1 MSRASRIFQIFF
13 GFIIGIV
20 ILTGASAA
28 AAYYFLT
35 RLTEAPPKPVFSEEL
50 PKKTAPKAAKPAASK
65 TEKST
70 ATTQPSEQAS
80 PKAPEELEPGA
91 YKARVTWSE
100 GLSLRDEPSTDANKA
115 GGVAFK
121 QELIVIKDSDDG
133 KWQKVRIPSSN
144 TEGWVKAGNLEKIDE
159 KAEEKESGQ

>member
-20 ILTGASAA
+20 ILAGASAA

-35 RLTEAPPKPVFSEEL
+35 RLTDTPPKPVFSEEL
-50 PKKTAPKAAKPAASK
+50 PKKTAPKAAKPASK
-65 TEKST
+65 TEK
-70 ATTQPSEQAS
+70 TTPTPQPSQEVS
-80 PKAPEELEPGA
+80 PKPPEELEPGA

-100 GLSLRDEPSTDANKA
+100 GLSLRDEPTTDGNRV

-121 QELIVIKDSDDG
+121 EELIVIKDSDDG

-144 TEGWVKAGNLEKIDE
+144 TEGWIKSGNIEKIDE
-159 KAEEKESGQ
+159 KTEDKQNGQ